1 MPGAIDEWDTRLLDL
16 PAYPVDR
23 FLARVGGDVVRP
35 RGRTHMTLRVRT
47 GDQAWLADVGFG
59 SGPLEPLPFGAGGPH
74 AQGGWT
80 FALAATGPHEW
91 ELRELRAREWTT
103 AYRFDD
109 VRQHP
114 ADVVVAN
121 HFTSTF
127 PRSPFVG
134 RAVVVRRDEDALREL
149 IDGTLTTTRPDGSS
163 ETSEIGDGD
172 LAATLRDVFGL
183 ALDPDEIARLTG
195 ATAARA

>member
-109 VRQHP
+109 VSQHP

-163 ETSEIGDGD
+163 ETREIGDD